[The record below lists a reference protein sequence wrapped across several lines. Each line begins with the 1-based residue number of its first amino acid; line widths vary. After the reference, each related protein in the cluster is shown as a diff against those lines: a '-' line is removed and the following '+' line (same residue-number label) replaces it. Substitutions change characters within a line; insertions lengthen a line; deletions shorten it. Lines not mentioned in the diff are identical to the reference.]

1 MSGQP
6 ILIVG
11 SGAMACLY
19 AARLAAHA
27 DVTVL
32 GTWPEGLAALRKY
45 GVRLVEDGHSK
56 AVRVRATADP
66 ADCVGARLALVLVK
80 SFQTDAAA
88 DRLAACL
95 APDGLAVTLQNGL
108 GNRERLAARL
118 GPRRVALGVTTDG
131 ATLLGPGR
139 IRAGGR
145 GLTTLPEDGRLAPLA
160 DLLRRAGCAVGTAPD
175 VEALAWGKAVV
186 SAGINPL
193 AALLRIP
200 NGALLE
206 PQRSGAWLVAAE
218 AARETAAVARARGLN
233 LPFADP
239 AAHVAEVARATAAN
253 RSSMLQDV
261 ERGRPNEIDSI
272 CGAIASEGDRLGVPT
287 PVNRLLWNLVRSL
300 TPPPGEGR

>member
-1 MSGQP
+1 MPGEP

-27 DVTVL
+27 DVTML
-32 GTWPEGLAALRKY
+32 GTWPAALTALQQH
-45 GVRLVEDGHSK
+45 GVRLDEDGRQVV
-56 AVRVRATADP
+56 VRVRATADP
-66 ADCVGARLALVLVK
+66 AECAGATLALVLVK
-80 SFQTDAAA
+80 SFQTDEAAG
-88 DRLAACL
+88 RLAECL

-131 ATLLGPGR
+131 ATLLGPGHV
-139 IRAGGR
+139 RAGGR
-145 GLTTLPEDGRLAPLA
+145 GITTFPEEERLAPLA
-160 DLLRRAGCAVGTAPD
+160 DLFRRAGFEVETAAD

-206 PQRSGAWLVAAE
+206 PQRSGAWQVAAQ
-218 AARETAAVARARGLN
+218 AARETAAVAEARGLR

-239 AAHVAEVARATAAN
+239 VERVAQVARATAAN

-261 ERGRPNEIDSI
+261 ERGRPTEIDAI
-272 CGAIASEGDRLGVPT
+272 CGAIASEGERLGVST
-287 PVNRLLWNLVRSL
+287 PVNRVLWNLVRSL
-300 TPPPGEGR
+300 TPPPGEDR